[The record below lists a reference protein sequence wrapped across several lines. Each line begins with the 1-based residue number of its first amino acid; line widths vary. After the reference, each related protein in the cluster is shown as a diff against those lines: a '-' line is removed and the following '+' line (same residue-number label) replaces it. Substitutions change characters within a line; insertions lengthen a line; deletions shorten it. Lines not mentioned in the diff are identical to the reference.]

1 MLSLKVSKVTDLGNG
16 RLENG
21 CLENGR
27 LRNGDPGNE
36 NQNRNKTIN
45 KTILYDKQIF

>member
-1 MLSLKVSKVTDLGNG
+1 MLSWKVSKVTDLGNG

-21 CLENGR
+21 RLGNGH
-27 LRNGDPGNE
+27 PGNE

>member
-1 MLSLKVSKVTDLGNG
+1 MLSLKVSKVTD
-16 RLENG
+16 
-21 CLENGR
+21 